1 MKKPSFCF
9 ILLFLFV
16 SLSNVH
22 AQTKQAGPVIKEY
35 GAVWPIDQPTFKT
48 DTTKVFKAVFDVM
61 DSPDDPK
68 TLNAKIATVARF
80 LNMHAQHG
88 VPAKNLKAVLVIHNK
103 ASKDILDNK
112 AYRSRYQ
119 TDNPNSGMI
128 RELLDSGVDI
138 IFCGQS
144 SLSRN
149 IPVSETV
156 SGVDLALSAM
166 TALIQLQDE
175 GYRLIKF

>member
-16 SLSNVH
+16 CMCNLHS
-22 AQTKQAGPVIKEY
+22 QTKKAGPVIKEY
-35 GAVWPIDQPTFKT
+35 GAVWAIDKPSFKT
-48 DTTKVFKAVFDVM
+48 DTTKVFKVVFDVM

-68 TLNAKIATVARF
+68 ALNAKIGTVARF
-80 LNMHAQHG
+80 LNMHAQSG
-88 VPAKNLKAVLVIHNK
+88 VPAENLKAALVIHNK

-112 AYRSRYQ
+112 AYHSRYE
-119 TDNPNSGMI
+119 TDNPNSHMI
-128 RELLDSGVDI
+128 RELLDSGVNV

-144 SLSRN
+144 SISRKMP
-149 IPVSETV
+149 ISESI
-156 SGVDLALSAM
+156 SGVDLSLSAM